1 MDGQANVRR
10 PMRTWKVVKLCAVL
24 GMTAGCPRPE
34 PVAPDAG
41 TSAAVLDSGPA
52 VPLTLDLLVALT
64 DGGTERHALLG
75 LETPVVSPA
84 QRLVL
89 ESNRPLHN
97 ARFRVMDESDR
108 ALQSDDV
115 PEESTTVL
123 RYRIDLL
130 RPLEPGH
137 RYAVLVDA
145 QSGATFDD
153 GSGKEVPEQRLEFR
167 TSGERERPKP
177 APPKRKRRQR

>member
-1 MDGQANVRR
+1 
-10 PMRTWKVVKLCAVL
+10 MRLWKVVKLCAVV
-24 GMTAGCPRPE
+24 GVTAGCSRPV
-34 PVAPDAG
+34 PVPPDAG
-41 TSAAVLDSGPA
+41 VAAAVLDAGPA
-52 VPLTLDLLVALT
+52 IPLTLDLLVALP

-75 LETPVVSPA
+75 LETPVVSPV
-84 QRLVL
+84 RSLVL

-97 ARFRVMDESDR
+97 ARIRVMDESDR
-108 ALQSDDV
+108 ALESDDV
-115 PEESTTVL
+115 PEESTSAL

-167 TSGERERPKP
+167 TSGERERQKP
-177 APPKRKRRQR
+177 APPKRKRRHR

>member
-1 MDGQANVRR
+1 
-10 PMRTWKVVKLCAVL
+10 MRTRNLVKMCAVAL
-24 GMTAGCPRPE
+24 VTAGCPRTP
-34 PVAPDAG
+34 PAPPDAG
-41 TSAAVLDSGPA
+41 PVAAVADAGPT
-52 VPLTLDLLVALT
+52 VPLALDLVVSLA

-75 LETPVVSPA
+75 LETPVVSPSR
-84 QRLVL
+84 QLLV

-97 ARFRVMDESDR
+97 VRIRVLDESDR
-108 ALQSDDV
+108 ALESDDV
-115 PEESTTVL
+115 PEEGPTAL
-123 RYRIDLL
+123 RYRIELL
-130 RPLEPGH
+130 GPLQPGH

-177 APPKRKRRQR
+177 SPPHRKKRREH

>member
-1 MDGQANVRR
+1 
-10 PMRTWKVVKLCAVL
+10 MRTRKVVKLCEVL
-24 GMTAGCPRPE
+24 GVAAGCARPV
-34 PVAPDAG
+34 PGVADAG
-41 TSAAVLDSGPA
+41 ATAAMLDAGVV
-52 VPLTLDLLVALT
+52 VPLALDLLVDLP

-84 QRLVL
+84 RQLLV

-97 ARFRVMDESDR
+97 VRIRVLDESDR
-108 ALQSDDV
+108 ALESDDV
-115 PEESTTVL
+115 PEERPNTL
-123 RYRIDLL
+123 RYHIDLL

-153 GSGKEVPEQRLEFR
+153 GSGKEIPEQRLEFR
-167 TSGERERPKP
+167 TSGERPKP
-177 APPKRKRRQR
+177 PPPKRKRRHR

>member
-1 MDGQANVRR
+1 
-10 PMRTWKVVKLCAVL
+10 MRTWKVVKLCAGV
-24 GMTAGCPRPE
+24 GMTAGCPTPA

-41 TSAAVLDSGPA
+41 VIVAVLDAGPTA
-52 VPLTLDLLVALT
+52 PLALDLLVALP

-97 ARFRVMDESDR
+97 ARVRVMDESDR
-108 ALQSDDV
+108 ALESDDV

-123 RYRIDLL
+123 RYHIDLL

-153 GSGKEVPEQRLEFR
+153 GTGKEVPEQRLEFR
-167 TSGERERPKP
+167 TSGERERPRP
-177 APPKRKRRQR
+177 APTKRKRRRP

>member
-1 MDGQANVRR
+1 
-10 PMRTWKVVKLCAVL
+10 MRIWKGVKLCAVAAL
-24 GMTAGCPRPE
+24 VVGCGRPPAT
-34 PVAPDAG
+34 PVDAG
-41 TSAAVLDSGPA
+41 APLAAVIDAGPR
-52 VPLTLDLLVALT
+52 VPLALDLLVDLP

-84 QRLVL
+84 RQLLL

-97 ARFRVMDESDR
+97 VRIRVLDESDR
-108 ALQSDDV
+108 ALESDDV
-115 PEESTTVL
+115 PEESATGL
-123 RYRIDLL
+123 RYHIGLL

-153 GSGKEVPEQRLEFR
+153 GFGKEVPEQRLEFR
-167 TSGERERPKP
+167 TGGEREKSKP
-177 APPKRKRRQR
+177 ALPKRKRRHR